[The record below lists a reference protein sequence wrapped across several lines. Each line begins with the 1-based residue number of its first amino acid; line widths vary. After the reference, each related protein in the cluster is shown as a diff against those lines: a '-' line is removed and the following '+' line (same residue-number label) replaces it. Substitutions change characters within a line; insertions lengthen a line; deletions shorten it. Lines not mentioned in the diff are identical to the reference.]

1 MPLSTTHKR
10 LVAGA
15 LVAVV
20 PAVACA
26 LVAASIVCDMGSG
39 CHGGQRRQVAAVV
52 FVAVE
57 VALGLLVAALIAG
70 TVAVRQGIQ
79 VVRPELSL
87 AEAWF
92 ITALL
97 VFAWWTVRPLS
108 AIVLI
113 VMVFLAI
120 KGTVGRRAPPPGMPG
135 GGTGDVVPSATGRD
149 VAAAAST
156 LDTVA
161 DDTDESMGDTAR
173 AHLIGSPVP
182 EPRRATR

>member
-1 MPLSTTHKR
+1 MPLTTTHQR

-39 CHGGQRRQVAAVV
+39 CHGGQRHQAAAAV

-57 VALGLLVAALIAG
+57 VVLGLLVAALIAG
-70 TVAVRQGIQ
+70 TVAVRRGIQ

-97 VFAWWTVRPLS
+97 VFAWWSVRPLS
-108 AIVLI
+108 AIVLL
-113 VMVFLAI
+113 VMAFLAI
-120 KGTVGRRAPPPGMPG
+120 KGTVGRRAPPGMPG
-135 GGTGDVVPSATGRD
+135 GMPGGEVPSATGRD
-149 VAAAAST
+149 VAAAAAT
-156 LDTVA
+156 LDTIA
-161 DDTDESMGDTAR
+161 GDTDESMRDTAR
-173 AHLIGSPVP
+173 AHPTGSPAA
-182 EPRRATR
+182 EPRRATW